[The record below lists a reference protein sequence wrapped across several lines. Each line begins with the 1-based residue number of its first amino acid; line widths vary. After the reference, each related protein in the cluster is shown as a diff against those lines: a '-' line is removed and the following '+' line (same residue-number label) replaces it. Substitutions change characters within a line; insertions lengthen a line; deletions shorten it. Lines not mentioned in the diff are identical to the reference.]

1 MLPARVPPDAAR
13 VARARPRRP
22 LGQAHVNRCLCFI
35 DSLCHSTAPAFF
47 RARVFLA
54 VCSLPHRNVLVRGGQ
69 RSPSLHRQERRDD
82 DRASAGGHEPAPRR
96 ARERH
101 RPRRSGTRAQ
111 PRHPSHTPLPGRARA
126 RDARPATADGG
137 RRRWRSVPAFLILF
151 VLNRATGGA
160 ILRVHAS
167 SRAPRDVCLSPAVRR
182 PAPNPPPNP
191 PRAAAA
197 TPPRLVAG
205 RDARRR
211 GVRGRD
217 RLLDVPHR
225 PRGVQRS
232 FGAHPRR
239 NVFGIARSRIARRSF
254 SSRRSRGSRRSLFS
268 LFRSG
273 ASRAFAC
280 FARVNRPS
288 LSGELGGFAISFG
301 DRLCARSASARAFAR
316 SIGNRVG
323 RWDGAARATAA
334 FEF

>member
-1 MLPARVPPDAAR
+1 MLPARVPPDATR

-22 LGQAHVNRCLCFI
+22 LGQAHVNCCLCFI

-47 RARVFLA
+47 RARIFLA
-54 VCSLPHRNVLVRGGQ
+54 VCSSPHRNVLVRGGQ

-137 RRRWRSVPAFLILF
+137 RGRWRSVPAFLIIF

-197 TPPRLVAG
+197 TPPGLLRAATLDAGACEGVIACSTCHIVLEVCSGRLERT
-205 RDARRR
+205 RD
-211 GVRGRD
+211 GTCSGS
-217 RLLDVPHR
+217 L
-225 PRGVQRS
+225 G
-232 FGAHPRR
+232 
-239 NVFGIARSRIARRSF
+239 
-254 SSRRSRGSRRSLFS
+254 RGS
-268 LFRSG
+268 
-273 ASRAFAC
+273 
-280 FARVNRPS
+280 
-288 LSGELGGFAISFG
+288 LGGRF
-301 DRLCARSASARAFAR
+301 L
-316 SIGNRVG
+316 RVG
-323 RWDGAARATAA
+323 RGDLGGRRSPSSGAGLLARLRVLRA
-334 FEF
+334 